1 MRRVREISTA
11 LRPAVLDDFG
21 LTEAIRWQAQDFQN
35 RTGIKC
41 SLALPKKDI
50 PLDRTQSISLFRIF
64 QESLTNIALHSHAT
78 EIKVSQ
84 VRNSDRVLLEIMD
97 NGRGI
102 TNRQISSPMSLGIQ
116 GMRERAYISGCDF
129 NITSV
134 KNKGTT
140 VTLRFPVAR
149 S

>member
-1 MRRVREISTA
+1 M
-11 LRPAVLDDFG
+11 
-21 LTEAIRWQAQDFQN
+21 
-35 RTGIKC
+35 
-41 SLALPKKDI
+41 
-50 PLDRTQSISLFRIF
+50 DRTQSISLFRIF

-102 TNRQISSPMSLGIQ
+102 TNRQISSPKSLGIQ

-129 NITSV
+129 NITAV

-140 VTLRFPVAR
+140 ITLRVPLTKSKLDHHKTVRAEN

>member
-1 MRRVREISTA
+1 
-11 LRPAVLDDFG
+11 
-21 LTEAIRWQAQDFQN
+21 
-35 RTGIKC
+35 
-41 SLALPKKDI
+41 LALPKKDI
-50 PLDRTQSISLFRIF
+50 PLDRTQSTSLFRIF
-64 QESLTNIALHSHAT
+64 QEALTNIALHSHAT

-102 TNRQISSPMSLGIQ
+102 TNSQISSPKSLGIQ

-129 NITSV
+129 NITAV

-140 VTLRFPVAR
+140 ITLRVPLTKSKLGHHKTVRAEN